1 MKKNAALAEY
11 MNCVAEEGLDLDR
24 YVEHGARMLSTADS
38 AALSKGRAELHEKI
52 TSLGGGHPQLARQL
66 EFLVNFYEA
75 NPPNLPDKVRN
86 ETLFAL
92 LYAAKEMDLVPDEEP
107 GVGFLDDA
115 AVAESVL
122 SRHAGVFEIH
132 CDYHRIDWAA
142 LKPAHQG

>member
-1 MKKNAALAEY
+1 MKKNATLAAY
-11 MNCVAEEGLDLDR
+11 MNCVSEEGLDLDR
-24 YVEHGARMLSTADS
+24 FVEHGGRLLAPAETAGLTNGLAD
-38 AALSKGRAELHEKI
+38 LQEKI
-52 TSLGGGHPQLARQL
+52 ASLKGEHPRLAGQL
-66 EFLVNFYEA
+66 EFLLSFYEA

-86 ETLFAL
+86 ETIFAL

-107 GVGFLDDA
+107 GVGYLDDA

-122 SRHAGVFEIH
+122 TRHAGVFEIH